1 MVYFSIIFC
10 VGLIPD
16 VRVRVLSDI
25 RQLFCHISRMY
36 LFKSLPAAQSSSS
49 SSWTLKVFSVPYCFH
64 KVP

>member
-25 RQLFCHISRMY
+25 RQLFCHILMY

-49 SSWTLKVFSVPYCFH
+49 WTLKVISVPYCFH